1 MEPRQ
6 LTKLLGP
13 MARRMRL
20 AVGRAVVTLV
30 NDALKLQ
37 GVQVALLADEVRD
50 NVERFQQYGL
60 TSHPHPGAEAIVVS
74 VGGNRNHPV
83 VICVDDRRYRLK
95 SLAPGEVALYSDE
108 GDWVW
113 FKRGRTIE
121 VNTATLQVTAS
132 TKVRMETPVLEVT
145 GEIKDRCDADGTSM
159 EQMRTT
165 YDSHTHGGVQPGGS
179 NTATPN
185 QVMG

>member
-1 MEPRQ
+1 M
-6 LTKLLGP
+6 LGP
-13 MARRMRL
+13 MLRRLRL

-30 NDALKLQ
+30 NDGLKLQ

-50 NVERFQQYGL
+50 SVERFQNYGL
-60 TSHPHPGAEAIVVS
+60 TSHPHAGAEAIVVS

-121 VNTATLQVTAS
+121 INTVNLVVKASGTA
-132 TKVRMETPVLEVT
+132 RFETPTLEVT
-145 GEIKDRCDADGTSM
+145 GEIKDRCDADGQTMESM
-159 EQMRTT
+159 RST
-165 YDSHTHGGVQPGGS
+165 YDTHTHSGVQPGGS
-179 NTATPN
+179 NTGTPN
-185 QVMG
+185 ETMG